1 MKQSVSVRTA
11 GNVVL
16 ALTIIFSVLP
26 FLSMLSAALQPQG
39 SMPEGIQFTAHPQ
52 WSNFVDAWNMADITP
67 LLWSSTLLVIVVVPR
82 VVLFSALGGYAFAQ
96 LKVPFGR
103 LLYMLFIVGLT
114 IPFETLVTPLY
125 YEISGMGLLN
135 TRLALMLP
143 LIGLNLP
150 FGIVWM
156 RSCFEQMPRDLIEAA
171 SIDGAGHVRTFRSIQ
186 LPLALPAVS
195 SLGILTFL
203 ATWNQFLLAVVLV
216 NDPNK
221 RTMAGAL
228 QAFVGQY
235 QTDTVLL
242 NAGALLIMAPT
253 MLLFII
259 LQRYFIRAMLAGS
272 VKG

>member
-1 MKQSVSVRTA
+1 MSGQ
-11 GNVVL
+11 
-16 ALTIIFSVLP
+16 
-26 FLSMLSAALQPQG
+26 
-39 SMPEGIQFTAHPQ
+39 
-52 WSNFVDAWNMADITP
+52 
-67 LLWSSTLLVIVVVPR
+67 LVIVVVPC
-82 VVLFSALGGYAFAQ
+82 VVIFCSLGGYAFAQ
-96 LKVPFGR
+96 LKVPCKG
-103 LLYMLFIVGLT
+103 LIYVLFLVGLT

-135 TRLALMLP
+135 TRLALILP
-143 LIGLNLP
+143 LIGLNIP

-171 SIDGAGHVRTFRSIQ
+171 SIDGAGHLRTFRSIQ
-186 LPLALPAVS
+186 LPLALPAIS

-203 ATWNQFLLAVVLV
+203 ATWNQFLLAVVLE

-228 QAFVGQY
+228 QSFVGQY
-235 QTDTVLL
+235 QTDVVLL

-253 MLLFII
+253 MILFIF

>member
-1 MKQSVSVRTA
+1 MQQSKAVRITGTA
-11 GNVVL
+11 ML
-16 ALTIIFSVLP
+16 ALTVLFCVLP

-39 SMPEGIQFTAHPQ
+39 SSPRYPVHCPPALGELHRRLEQA
-52 WSNFVDAWNMADITP
+52 NITP
-67 LLWSSTLLVIVVVPR
+67 LLLNSCILVIVVVPC
-82 VVLFSALGGYAFAQ
+82 VVIFCSLGGYAFAQ
-96 LKVPFGR
+96 LKVPCKG
-103 LLYMLFIVGLT
+103 LIYVLFLVGLT

-135 TRLALMLP
+135 TRLALILP
-143 LIGLNLP
+143 LIGLNIP

-171 SIDGAGHVRTFRSIQ
+171 SIDGAGHLRTFRSIQ
-186 LPLALPAVS
+186 LPLALPAIS

-203 ATWNQFLLAVVLV
+203 ATWNQFLLAVVLE

-228 QAFVGQY
+228 QSFVGQY
-235 QTDTVLL
+235 QTDVVLL

-253 MLLFII
+253 MILFIF

>member
-39 SMPEGIQFTAHPQ
+39 SMPEGIQFTAHSQ

-67 LLWSSTLLVIVVVPR
+67 LLWSSTLLVIVVVPL